1 MKVTAMIP
9 DELVDEVRKIS
20 GGKNITE
27 SLLIAIK
34 FYIRTKNMEALIE
47 EVHKNPL
54 EFQDGFTA
62 YKVRKLNRNR

>member
-9 DELVDEVRKIS
+9 DALVDEVRKIS

-34 FYIRTKNMEALIE
+34 FYIRTKNMEEAIKMVE
-47 EVHKNPL
+47 EEPL
-54 EFQDGFTA
+54 QFREGFTA
-62 YKVRKLNRNR
+62 YGIRKINRNR